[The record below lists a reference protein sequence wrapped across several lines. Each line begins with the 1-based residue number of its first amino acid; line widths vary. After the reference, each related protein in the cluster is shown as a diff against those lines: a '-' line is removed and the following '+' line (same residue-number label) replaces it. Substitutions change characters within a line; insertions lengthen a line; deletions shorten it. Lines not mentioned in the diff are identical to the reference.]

1 MIRSALVATTAWLAL
16 ALLPAVSARADVAVP
31 PLARVTDLTGTLSTE
46 QTAALGKTLAEFE
59 ARKGSQI
66 VVLMLPTTEPEDIA
80 QYGIRVADAWK
91 VGRKG
96 VDDGVIVLVA
106 KNDHRARV
114 EVGSGLEGV
123 ITDYA
128 ADRIVAEF
136 MRPRFRADDYYGG
149 ITAAVGRI
157 IALTDGEPLPPPAAR
172 AATRPRVGFQGIL
185 PILLIL
191 GLIAGPVLRTM
202 LGRPLGAVA
211 TGGVAGFIA
220 WLLLGAL
227 GIAAFA
233 GIATF
238 LFTLLGGLGAGRS
251 GGFGGGGFGGG
262 LGGGGWGGG
271 GGGGGGFSGGGGGFS
286 GGGASGS
293 W

>member
-1 MIRSALVATTAWLAL
+1 MIRSALAATTAWLAL
-16 ALLPAVSARADVAVP
+16 ALLPAVPARADVAVP
-31 PLARVTDLTGTLSTE
+31 PVARVTDLTGTLSGE
-46 QTAALGKTLAEFE
+46 QTAAIQKTLAEFE
-59 ARKGSQI
+59 IRKGSQI

-80 QYGIRVADAWK
+80 QFGIRVADAWK

-96 VDDGVIVLVA
+96 IDDGVIVLIA
-106 KNDHRARV
+106 KSDRRARI
-114 EVGSGLEGV
+114 EVGRGLEGV

-136 MRPRFRADDYYGG
+136 VRPHFRDNDYYGG
-149 ITAAVGRI
+149 ITAALDRI
-157 IALTDGEPLPPPAAR
+157 ISLTDGEPLPPPPAHSAAR
-172 AATRPRVGFQGIL
+172 PQAGFRGVL
-185 PILLIL
+185 SILLIL
-191 GLIAGPVLRTM
+191 GLVAGPVLRT
-202 LGRPLGAVA
+202 LFGRPLGAIA

-238 LFTLLGGLGAGRS
+238 LFTLLGGLGGGRF
-251 GGFGGGGFGGG
+251 GGIGGGGFGGSG
-262 LGGGGWGGG
+262 FGGGGG

>member
-16 ALLPAVSARADVAVP
+16 ALLPALPARADVAVP
-31 PLARVTDLTGTLSTE
+31 PVARVTDLTGTLSAE
-46 QTAALGKTLAEFE
+46 QIAALGKTLAEFE

-66 VVLMLPTTEPEDIA
+66 VVLMVPTTEPEDIA

-106 KNDHRARV
+106 KSDHRARV

-136 MRPRFRADDYYGG
+136 MRPRFRAEDYYGG
-149 ITAAVGRI
+149 ITAAVDRI
-157 IALTDGEPLPPPAAR
+157 IALTDGEPLPPPPAR
-172 AATRPRVGFQGIL
+172 AAARPRVGFQGIL

-191 GLIAGPVLRTM
+191 GLIAGPVLRTV
-202 LGRPLGAVA
+202 LGRPFGAVA

-251 GGFGGGGFGGG
+251 GGFGGGLGGGGFGGG
-262 LGGGGWGGG
+262 GFG